1 MPFPSQWQAKAGLD
15 NYRGYEGMGQ
25 CQPHYTK
32 DYGISATP
40 CENSVFRDCGQWHLE
55 CSTNIW
61 ELWFWEISKTEST
74 QRFSDTGD
82 LLGED
87 ASKEKGGEMGCGTG
101 RAWRRR
107 RRVGR
112 CGIVVVRLDGEEAMM
127 QNQLRSTRTY
137 KIRCR
142 AVWMQLYF
150 LQGEDRIEATQ
161 CSSEIIML
169 VQSQL
174 FLELCKVKMD
184 CRDPTGSAWSRSPA
198 SVAVPIQESLLPQ
211 CEKTCGVKQRMPGA

>member
-1 MPFPSQWQAKAGLD
+1 MWGKGWNCTAGKLRDWEGQTKIYLFFFFFGGKWSTGSPEVHLVNFIWKTVNSSLAAVRSLFHLLFKAQMPFPSQWQAKAGLD
-15 NYRGYEGMGQ
+15 SYRGYEGMGQ

-87 ASKEKGGEMGCGTG
+87 ASKGEG
-101 RAWRRR
+101 WW
-107 RRVGR
+107 
-112 CGIVVVRLDGEEAMM
+112 DG
-127 QNQLRSTRTY
+127 LWHR
-137 KIRCR
+137 
-142 AVWMQLYF
+142 
-150 LQGEDRIEATQ
+150 
-161 CSSEIIML
+161 
-169 VQSQL
+169 
-174 FLELCKVKMD
+174 
-184 CRDPTGSAWSRSPA
+184 
-198 SVAVPIQESLLPQ
+198 ESLEEEEEGWEMWY
-211 CEKTCGVKQRMPGA
+211 CGGKTGWGRGNDAEPAQIY